1 MATLEIDDP
10 EAQRL
15 AALIAEQTGEPV
27 THVVTEAL
35 RDRFRRLPSLRTK
48 ATVEELRSLA
58 RRLSVLSEG
67 VVPDHAALL
76 YDERGL
82 PK

>member
-1 MATLEIDDP
+1 MPTLEIDDP

-15 AALIAEQTGEPV
+15 AALIAEQTGQPV
-27 THVVTEAL
+27 TYVVTEAL
-35 RDRFRRLPSLRTK
+35 RDRFQRLPSRRNK

-58 RRLSVLSEG
+58 RRLSVRSNG
-67 VVPDHAALL
+67 AAPDHAALL